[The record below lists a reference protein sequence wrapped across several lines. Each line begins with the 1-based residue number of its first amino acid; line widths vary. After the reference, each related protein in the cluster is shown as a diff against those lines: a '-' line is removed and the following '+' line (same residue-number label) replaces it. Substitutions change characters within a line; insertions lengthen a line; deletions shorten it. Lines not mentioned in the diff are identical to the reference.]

1 MCVVV
6 ATRGVKPY
14 VSRTCGI
21 WGSASV
27 LEGEYAA
34 AAADAPT
41 VDALV
46 EEVRL
51 CAPLAHC
58 VWGLWAVC
66 SLPEEEGGTAFSHIE
81 YAERRLG
88 AFESLM
94 TDL

>member
-1 MCVVV
+1 VCVVV

-51 CAPLAHC
+51 CAPLAH
-58 VWGLWAVC
+58 LYL
-66 SLPEEEGGTAFSHIE
+66 SLSKLFTQPLIFILLVRYPSAP
-81 YAERRLG
+81 
-88 AFESLM
+88 
-94 TDL
+94 